1 MIVDCKT
8 ESSQDIY
15 KILVGCVVPRPIAW
29 VSSQSAEGG
38 LNLAPFSFFNAFSAD
53 PPIIGLGI
61 GMKSKRAED
70 GSRAL
75 VPKDTLKNILETK
88 EFVVNVVSYKNADRM
103 NRSSAEF
110 DPDISEFDQLG
121 LTPTPSEHVNPPCLN
136 ESMISMECKLFQHIE
151 LPRSSIILGEVL
163 CFHIKDEVWDGHGII
178 HDVLQ
183 PIGRLAGSAYC
194 KTETVFDMPRPRI

>member
-1 MIVDCKT
+1 MIIECK
-8 ESSQDIY
+8 EENSQDLY
-15 KILVGCVVPRPIAW
+15 KILLGCVVPRPIAW
-29 VSSQSAEGG
+29 VSSQSNDGV

-61 GMKSKRAED
+61 GMKTRKSED
-70 GSRAL
+70 GSRTL

-88 EFVVNVVSYKNADRM
+88 EFVVNVVSYQHADKM
-103 NRSSAEF
+103 NRSSAEY
-110 DPDISEFDQLG
+110 DPAVSEFEQSG
-121 LTPTPSEHVNPPCLN
+121 LTPSPSKLVKPPCLQ
-136 ESMISMECKLFQHIE
+136 ESMVSMECRLFQQID

-163 CFHIKDEVWDGHGII
+163 CFHIKDEAWDGHGII

-194 KTETVFDMPRPRI
+194 KTDSVFDMTRPRV